1 MTVVEAF
8 IGRKKINPPDD
19 SSQMHSIVIYLL
31 SEGIAQNTTGNV
43 FVPKVNV
50 CVCVCVYLH
59 INFHYGSKRKLC
71 IYLFRFSF
79 VGVANHH
86 LCILSF

>member
-19 SSQMHSIVIYLL
+19 SSQMHSIVISLL

-50 CVCVCVYLH
+50 CVCVCV
-59 INFHYGSKRKLC
+59 C
-71 IYLFRFSF
+71 IY
-79 VGVANHH
+79 
-86 LCILSF
+86 I